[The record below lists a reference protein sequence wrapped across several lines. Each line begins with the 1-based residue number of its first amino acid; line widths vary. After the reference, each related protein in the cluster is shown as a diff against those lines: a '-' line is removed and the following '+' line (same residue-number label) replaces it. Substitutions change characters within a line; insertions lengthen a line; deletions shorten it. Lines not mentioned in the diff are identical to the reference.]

1 VCSQDMQ
8 DIGAVEVF
16 NSGKGL
22 GANWELIKVVVDK
35 VMEGGLVAETY
46 WEVCTH
52 PLASLRA
59 F

>member
-1 VCSQDMQ
+1 MQDMQ

-46 WEVCTH
+46 WEVWA
-52 PLASLRA
+52 P
-59 F
+59 

>member
-1 VCSQDMQ
+1 MQ

-46 WEVCTH
+46 WEVRA
-52 PLASLRA
+52 PLRNPKTSLV
-59 F
+59 